1 MREWQTTP
9 VFLPWER
16 YEHYEKAK
24 KYYTR
29 RWPPPRS
36 RLEGDQYAMEEE
48 LRNSSRKNERGEVK
62 WKRCSGKRENKE
74 KLNELCVPY
83 IEMSNVQMFQ
93 SHTWI
98 CSYRD
103 KGSGVLW
110 CTCPLKQLK
119 DGVDVPFSLFHYKA
133 VCSFQTADWVKF
145 GMVVSLAHCFDELNS
160 PTINI

>member
-1 MREWQTTP
+1 MKEWQNTP
-9 VFLPWER
+9 VFLPWEP

-29 RWPPPRS
+29 RWPPPRP

-98 CSYRD
+98 CSDRD
-103 KGSGVLW
+103 KGFSVLW
-110 CTCPLKQLK
+110 YTCPLKQLK
-119 DGVDVPFSLFHYKA
+119 DGVDVQRTEDVNFSFILFPL
-133 VCSFQTADWVKF
+133 
-145 GMVVSLAHCFDELNS
+145 SL
-160 PTINI
+160 